1 MAFNAISFIKYEI
14 SDLQETYGHDMSQ
27 KEKATYMAFAK
38 QIQAHYLNADMD
50 SLTMIADNSVDHPAC
65 VQRCADEALHE
76 LIMMENLHEPN

>member
-14 SDLQETYGHDMSQ
+14 SDLQETYGHDMSI
-27 KEKATYMAFAK
+27 KDKAEYMAFAR

-50 SLTMIADNSVDHPAC
+50 KLTKIADDNENYPAC

-76 LIMMENLHEPN
+76 LIMMENMKEPN